1 MYSSFIL
8 KRFSMS
14 MEERPA
20 TLLTEFMLSMLSYLT
35 FFINGLRP

>member
-8 KRFSMS
+8 NRFSMS
-14 MEERPA
+14 MDDRPA

-35 FFINGLRP
+35 FFIMGFLP